1 MRGLQAAV
9 LFTAVAAAAAP
20 TNCTTRCGDISFE
33 YPFGVEPG
41 CYHPGFN
48 LTCSS
53 NDTRLFMGDGT
64 VQVLDISIPNSTL
77 RVNATA
83 MAFDP
88 ADDVQRGVINATT
101 TWRAAAAADDDG
113 GPFVVSR
120 RNTIALMGCN
130 ARVDLRGGDR
140 RHSDNLVSSCT
151 AVCPPVGGG
160 DDAAA
165 HDDGDGGDGHTIA
178 IIDAWNGKCSGV
190 GCCQA
195 NIMLGYPSY
204 TIQIKQLQEKNL
216 HSFDFQ
222 YIAYITDETLNFTEE
237 IAGRIA
243 TPAALPATLDFVIR
257 SNSSCSTPANSTAG
271 GECRSEHSFCEDYK
285 GGGNTLLG
293 YSCVCSEG
301 YRGNP
306 YVAGGCHDIDEC
318 HSPGYCYGDCK
329 NTEGG
334 YLCQCPL
341 GLTGNAS
348 IPNGCK
354 DIDECMH
361 PESYSCYGQ
370 CVNTFGS
377 FQCHCHSGTEGDP
390 TIRGGCIKIKHS
402 VSSTNIVLPPSKNTI
417 QAFKSYKED
426 YNYRVLLSIQTPL
439 VQIFSILAPTTI
451 PLPTTSYLLQDI

>member
-348 IPNGCK
+348 IPNGC
-354 DIDECMH
+354 
-361 PESYSCYGQ
+361 YTY
-370 CVNTFGS
+370 
-377 FQCHCHSGTEGDP
+377 
-390 TIRGGCIKIKHS
+390 
-402 VSSTNIVLPPSKNTI
+402 
-417 QAFKSYKED
+417 
-426 YNYRVLLSIQTPL
+426 
-439 VQIFSILAPTTI
+439 
-451 PLPTTSYLLQDI
+451 

>member
-195 NIMLGYPSY
+195 NIMAGLPF
-204 TIQIKQLQEKNL
+204 L
-216 HSFDFQ
+216 HHPDQ
-222 YIAYITDETLNFTEE
+222 AAAGEE
-237 IAGRIA
+237 
-243 TPAALPATLDFVIR
+243 
-257 SNSSCSTPANSTAG
+257 
-271 GECRSEHSFCEDYK
+271 
-285 GGGNTLLG
+285 
-293 YSCVCSEG
+293 
-301 YRGNP
+301 
-306 YVAGGCHDIDEC
+306 
-318 HSPGYCYGDCK
+318 
-329 NTEGG
+329 
-334 YLCQCPL
+334 
-341 GLTGNAS
+341 
-348 IPNGCK
+348 
-354 DIDECMH
+354 
-361 PESYSCYGQ
+361 
-370 CVNTFGS
+370 
-377 FQCHCHSGTEGDP
+377 
-390 TIRGGCIKIKHS
+390 
-402 VSSTNIVLPPSKNTI
+402 PP
-417 QAFKSYKED
+417 
-426 YNYRVLLSIQTPL
+426 
-439 VQIFSILAPTTI
+439 
-451 PLPTTSYLLQDI
+451 